1 MQTTID
7 KAGRVVLPLA
17 LREALGLT
25 HGGRVD
31 IVAEDGRIVISPQPV
46 DKQLVERNGVVV
58 CVPDQPLPQLDASA
72 VREMLEATR
81 R

>member
-1 MQTTID
+1 M
-7 KAGRVVLPLA
+7 VLPLA

-46 DKQLVERNGVVV
+46 EKRMVELNGVVV
-58 CVPDQPLPQLDASA
+58 CVPDEPLPQLDAAA
-72 VREMLEATR
+72 VRDLLEATR